1 MLIKQISVF
10 LENKAGRLFSIA
22 EVLGKE
28 GINIRAL
35 SMAETADFG
44 IIRLIVDNP
53 EKAAEILK
61 IKGFTVKI
69 TSVVAIEVDDRPGGL
84 SDVLKGMEE
93 AGVNVEYMYAFVEKS
108 KNNAI
113 VIFRFEN
120 IEKAVELLMAKGMK
134 MLKEKEVLSL

>member
-1 MLIKQISVF
+1 MLIKQISIF

-61 IKGFTVKI
+61 ANGFTVKI
-69 TSVVAIEVDDRPGGL
+69 TSVVAIEVSDRPGGL
-84 SDVLKGMEE
+84 AEVLKGMEE
-93 AGVNVEYMYAFVEKS
+93 AGVNVEYMYAFVEKT

-113 VIFRFEN
+113 VVFRFEN
-120 IEKAVELLMAKGMK
+120 IEKAVELLMAKGIK

>member
-22 EVLGKE
+22 DVLGHEKV
-28 GINIRAL
+28 NIRAL

-44 IIRLIVDNP
+44 IIRLIVDCP
-53 EKAAEILK
+53 DRASEILK
-61 IKGFTVKI
+61 SKGFSVKI
-69 TSVVAIEVDDRPGGL
+69 TSVVAIEVDDTPGGL
-84 SDVLKGMEE
+84 AAVLKGIDEVN
-93 AGVNVEYMYAFVEKS
+93 VNVEYMYAFVEKR
-108 KNNAI
+108 KHNAI

-120 IEKAVELLMAKGMK
+120 MEKAVELLLAKGIK